1 MDDQL
6 PAGWEKRISRK
17 SGKEYYINLCTKK
30 SQWYRPT
37 KPAEETEEV
46 VQCSHLLVK
55 HKDCRRP
62 SSWRQEKIE
71 RTKEEAITILKGYLE
86 QIESGEA
93 GFSELATQYSD
104 CSSAKNKGDLGLFG
118 RGQMQKPFEDAA
130 FSLEVGELSD
140 IVSTD
145 SGYHII
151 LRTA

>member
-1 MDDQL
+1 MIDF
-6 PAGWEKRISRK
+6 
-17 SGKEYYINLCTKK
+17 
-30 SQWYRPT
+30 
-37 KPAEETEEV
+37 
-46 VQCSHLLVK
+46 LVTLYPQILT
-55 HKDCRRP
+55 C
-62 SSWRQEKIE
+62 
-71 RTKEEAITILKGYLE
+71 TILLFTWLIFCFFSSFFFSLPTQGYLE

-93 GFSELATQYSD
+93 GFSELASQYSD
-104 CSSAKNKGDLGLFG
+104 CSSARNKGDLGLFG